1 MASLEEG
8 AFEAGMSLF
17 AAMVAAEQR
26 ALERRERPARM
37 LGAGTGR
44 EARIGGAASYFPV
57 GALTHESIGLR
68 VSSFRGLNLI
78 MAGLV
83 PAIHVFAYHNK
94 IRGCPAQGRA

>member
-44 EARIGGAASYFPV
+44 EARIGGANTGFRRQGHADSYF
-57 GALTHESIGLR
+57 
-68 VSSFRGLNLI
+68 
-78 MAGLV
+78 
-83 PAIHVFAYHNK
+83 
-94 IRGCPAQGRA
+94 AQPDA

>member
-57 GALTHESIGLR
+57 GALSIGLR
-68 VSSFRGLNLI
+68 VSSFRGLNLV